1 VALKHNI
8 LKMYFLKGVNCFM
21 IVMPIIVIFFQEN
34 NLTITEIM
42 ILQAVYSLTIAM
54 LEIPSGF
61 LADSFGRR
69 NSIFISTVFS
79 FIGYIILSTYVGFN
93 QYLIAEILLGIGA
106 SLISGADSAIIYD
119 TLLELNDKNSYT
131 KIEGKNYAIG
141 NFSEAIAG
149 LLGGY
154 LAIASISLGLY
165 LPMYIQTFVV
175 MLSIP
180 IAYSLVEPKRTFKI
194 AKSLK
199 SILIIVQDTLIT
211 NKKLKWYII
220 YSSAIGLTTLSI
232 AWFVQPFLS
241 TIDMPLIY
249 FGIIW
254 AALNIIAGITSYYS
268 YLINNRN
275 LLIIISLSI
284 TISLISLGFNIS
296 LIGLIFISSIYLL
309 RGIITPHMR
318 NLININTTS
327 ERRATVMSLRSFMIR
342 LSFSLTIPILG
353 YITDIYSIN
362 YVFFSLAAITGIT
375 SLLAAYKLS
384 YK

>member
-1 VALKHNI
+1 MALKHNI

-21 IVMPIIVIFFQEN
+21 IIMPIIVIFFQEN
-34 NLTITEIM
+34 DLTITEIM

-106 SLISGADSAIIYD
+106 SLISGADSALIYD
-119 TLLELNDKNSYT
+119 TLLDLNDKNSYT

-194 AKSLK
+194 GKSLK
-199 SILIIVQDTLIT
+199 SIIIIVQDTLIT

-241 TIDMPLIY
+241 TIEMPLIY

-284 TISLISLGFNIS
+284 TISLICLGFNIS
-296 LIGLIFISSIYLL
+296 LIGLIFISSIYLF

-342 LSFSLTIPILG
+342 LSFSLTVSILG

>member
-1 VALKHNI
+1 MALKHNI

-34 NLTITEIM
+34 DLTITEIM

-106 SLISGADSAIIYD
+106 SLISGADSALIYD
-119 TLLELNDKNSYT
+119 TLLDLNDKNSYT

-194 AKSLK
+194 GKSLK
-199 SILIIVQDTLIT
+199 SIIIIVQDTLIT

-241 TIDMPLIY
+241 TIEMPLIY

-284 TISLISLGFNIS
+284 TISLICLGFNIS
-296 LIGLIFISSIYLL
+296 LIGLIFISSIYLF

-342 LSFSLTIPILG
+342 LSFSLTVSILG

>member
-1 VALKHNI
+1 MSLKHNI
-8 LKMYFLKGVNCFM
+8 LKMYLLKGVTWFM
-21 IVMPIIVIFFQEN
+21 VAMPIIVIFFQEN
-34 NLTITEIM
+34 DLSTTEIM
-42 ILQAVYSLTIAM
+42 ILQAVYSLTIAI

-61 LADSFGRR
+61 FADSYGRK
-69 NSIFISTVFS
+69 NSILISTFFS
-79 FIGYIILSTYVGFN
+79 FIGYIILSTYSGFN
-93 QYLIAEILLGIGA
+93 QYLLAEILLGIGG

-119 TLLELNDKNSYT
+119 TLIELDDEDSYT

-149 LLGGY
+149 ILGGF
-154 LAIASISLGLY
+154 LAISSIY
-165 LPMYIQTFVV
+165 LPIYIQTFVI

-194 AKSLK
+194 ATTLK
-199 SILIIVQDTLIT
+199 SILNIVKDTFIH

-220 YSSAIGLTTLSI
+220 YSSAMGMTTLSV

-241 TIDMPLIY
+241 TIDMPLTY

-254 AALNIIAGITSYYS
+254 AGLNIIAGLTSYYS
-268 YLINNRN
+268 YIFNNSKTLIY
-275 LLIIISLSI
+275 ISI
-284 TISLISLGFNIS
+284 YMTISLMCLGFNIS
-296 LIGLIFISSIYLL
+296 IYGLFFIALVYLF
-309 RGIITPHMR
+309 RGIITPHLR

-327 ERRATVMSLRSFMIR
+327 ERRATVLSLRSFMIR
-342 LSFSLTIPILG
+342 LSFALTAPVLG
-353 YITDIYSIN
+353 YITDIYTIN
-362 YVFFSLAAITGIT
+362 YVFFLIAGITGIT

>member
-1 VALKHNI
+1 
-8 LKMYFLKGVNCFM
+8 MYFLKGVNCFM

-34 NLTITEIM
+34 DLTITEIM

-106 SLISGADSAIIYD
+106 SLISGADSALIYD
-119 TLLELNDKNSYT
+119 TLLDLNDKNSYT

-194 AKSLK
+194 GKSLK
-199 SILIIVQDTLIT
+199 SIIIIVQDTLIT

-241 TIDMPLIY
+241 TIEMPLIY

-284 TISLISLGFNIS
+284 TISLICLGFNIS

-342 LSFSLTIPILG
+342 LSFSLTVSILG

>member
-1 VALKHNI
+1 
-8 LKMYFLKGVNCFM
+8 M

-165 LPMYIQTFVV
+165 LPMYMQTFVV

-342 LSFSLTIPILG
+342 LSFSLTVPLLG

>member
-1 VALKHNI
+1 MALKHNI

-34 NLTITEIM
+34 DLTITEIM

-106 SLISGADSAIIYD
+106 SLISGADSALIYD
-119 TLLELNDKNSYT
+119 TLLDLNDKNSYT

-194 AKSLK
+194 GKSLK
-199 SILIIVQDTLIT
+199 SIIIIVQDTLIT

-220 YSSAIGLTTLSI
+220 YSSVIGLTTLSI

-241 TIDMPLIY
+241 TIEMPLIY

-284 TISLISLGFNIS
+284 TISLICLGFNIS

-342 LSFSLTIPILG
+342 LSFSLTVSILG

>member
-1 VALKHNI
+1 MLKNNI
-8 LKMYFLKGVNCFM
+8 FKMHLLKGVMWFM
-21 IVMPIIVIFFQEN
+21 VAMPIIVLFFQEHGLS
-34 NLTITEIM
+34 LTEVM
-42 ILQAVYSLTIAM
+42 ILQAIYSLSVAVF
-54 LEIPSGF
+54 EIPSGYI
-61 LADSFGRR
+61 ADIFGRKQ
-69 NSIFISTVFS
+69 T
-79 FIGYIILSTYVGFN
+79 IILSTIFSFLGFLVFSFYAGFN
-93 QYLIAEILLGIGA
+93 AFAIAEVLVGIGG
-106 SLISGADSAIIYD
+106 SLMSGADSAIIYD
-119 TLLELNDKNSYT
+119 TLLETKQEKEYT

-194 AKSLK
+194 GKSLK
-199 SILIIVQDTLIT
+199 SIIIIVQDTLIT

-241 TIDMPLIY
+241 TIEMPLIY

-284 TISLISLGFNIS
+284 TISLICLGFNIS

-342 LSFSLTIPILG
+342 LSFSLTVPLLG

>member
-1 VALKHNI
+1 MALKHNI

-34 NLTITEIM
+34 DLTITEIM

-106 SLISGADSAIIYD
+106 SLISGADSALIYD
-119 TLLELNDKNSYT
+119 TLLDLNDKNSYT

-194 AKSLK
+194 GKSLK
-199 SILIIVQDTLIT
+199 SIIIIVQDTLIT

-241 TIDMPLIY
+241 TIEMPLIY

-284 TISLISLGFNIS
+284 TISLICLGFNIS

-342 LSFSLTIPILG
+342 LSFSLTVSILG